1 MSEEKVS
8 MDPRKQALLRLGIM
22 HETPLETIVR
32 VFTAK
37 NASYKESWCKRGK
50 LAFVASMARKV
61 DRLEKVKADT
71 ESMFDTKLD
80 LVAYLALYN
89 IMLERGK
96 GLQESTVSTVE
107 RFVYWLQKVD
117 DSFDNFDVSFNSVLI
132 NRIKFNYDVFLR
144 ASAASE
150 VRAHPER
157 YGVTLTA
164 RHDISAFISESTVN
178 DLEELAYSYSQET
191 LKMAWVLYYRE
202 HNNIK
207 TLCK

>member
-1 MSEEKVS
+1 MFV
-8 MDPRKQALLRLGIM
+8 DPSKQALLHLGIM

-96 GLQESTVSTVE
+96 GLQQESTVE

-150 VRAHPER
+150 FRAHPER

-164 RHDISAFISESTVN
+164 RHDISACISESTVN

-207 TLCK
+207 ALCK

>member
-1 MSEEKVS
+1 MSEEKMFV
-8 MDPRKQALLRLGIM
+8 DPSKQALLHLGIM
-22 HETPLETIVR
+22 HETPLDTIVR

-61 DRLEKVKADT
+61 DRLEKVKANT
-71 ESMFDTKLD
+71 ESMFDTTLD

-89 IMLERGK
+89 IMLEREK
-96 GLQESTVSTVE
+96 GLQASTVE

-164 RHDISAFISESTVN
+164 RHDISAFISESAVN

-207 TLCK
+207 ALCK

>member
-1 MSEEKVS
+1 
-8 MDPRKQALLRLGIM
+8 MDPRKQALLGLGIM
-22 HETPLETIVR
+22 NETPLETIVR

-61 DRLEKVKADT
+61 DRLEKAKAGT

-80 LVAYLALYN
+80 LVASLALYN

-117 DSFDNFDVSFNSVLI
+117 DSFDNFDVSFNSALI
-132 NRIKFNYDVFLR
+132 NRIKFNYGVFLR

-150 VRAHPER
+150 VREHPER
-157 YGVTLTA
+157 YGVTLIA

-178 DLEELAYSYSQET
+178 DLEELAYSYAQET
-191 LKMAWVLYYRE
+191 LKMAWVLYCRE

>member
-1 MSEEKVS
+1 
-8 MDPRKQALLRLGIM
+8 
-22 HETPLETIVR
+22 
-32 VFTAK
+32 
-37 NASYKESWCKRGK
+37 
-50 LAFVASMARKV
+50 MARKV

-89 IMLERGK
+89 IMLEREK
-96 GLQESTVSTVE
+96 GLQESTVE
-107 RFVYWLQKVD
+107 RFVYLLQKVD

-144 ASAASE
+144 ASVASE

-164 RHDISAFISESTVN
+164 RHDIPALISESTVN

>member
-1 MSEEKVS
+1 MGTKIYN
-8 MDPRKQALLRLGIM
+8 LGLGIM

-37 NASYKESWCKRGK
+37 NASYKESWCKRGN

-96 GLQESTVSTVE
+96 GLQQESTVE

-117 DSFDNFDVSFNSVLI
+117 DSFDNFDVSLNSVLI

-164 RHDISAFISESTVN
+164 RHDISACISESTVN

-207 TLCK
+207 ALCK